1 MRQGSGLRSPGRRA
15 VGMALLLISL
25 AGCAAMAPNLQEV
38 YPDASRRVRRPVIIV
53 PGAFG
58 SRLRNART
66 GEVVWGRFSNL
77 FFSRFQL
84 ALNPLRAESD
94 LLDLPIDAA
103 DLADNRDDLV
113 AFSLFDQVGGR
124 GFYRTIVRTLNDVA
138 GYRTGSIESPRAGED
153 CFAFYYDWRRDI
165 PENARLLGEAI
176 ERVLAARPHGDGK
189 VDIIAHSL
197 GGLVTRYYLKYG
209 GADALGDAPPR
220 PTYAGARRVDTVVLI
235 GVPTEGS
242 LDTFASLHEGL
253 RIVRRLPAEAVFTMP
268 AAYQAMPHAET
279 GPFIDGKGARVPID
293 LYDPEVWERYGWS
306 SFRPDRMAALRE
318 ASEHE
323 FGRREG
329 RVRYEER
336 LRSMR
341 AFLASALERA
351 RRLHDA
357 LEAEVPD
364 PPPLRFFAFGGDCIP
379 TPARAMILP
388 DDRGGYRTIID
399 PAEVPSRLR
408 TPEIERLMSEPG
420 DGSVTRS
427 SFLAMKTTGER
438 ISPGLQL
445 DYALFLCDRHRN
457 LTENVTFQ
465 DNLLHFL
472 LYRHA
477 PHEPAEPV
485 AGAAQ
490 AP

>member
-1 MRQGSGLRSPGRRA
+1 MRHGQGRTRRRA
-15 VGMALLLISL
+15 AVLVVLLLSL
-25 AGCAAMAPNLQEV
+25 TGCAATAPNLHEV
-38 YPDASRRVRRPVIIV
+38 YPDASRWTHRPVIIV

-94 LLDLPIDAA
+94 LLDLPIDAPT
-103 DLADNRDDLV
+103 LSENRDDLV

-138 GYRTGSIESPRAGED
+138 GYRTGNIEAPHRDEN

-176 ERVLAARPHGDGK
+176 ERVLATRPRGDGK

-209 GADALGDAPPR
+209 KEDVLDDPAPR
-220 PTYAGARRVDTVVLI
+220 PTYAGSQRIDTAVLL
-235 GVPTEGS
+235 GVPNEGS
-242 LDTFASLHEGL
+242 LDTFTSLQDGWRL
-253 RIVRRLPAEAVFTMP
+253 VRRLPAEAVFTMP
-268 AAYQAMPHAET
+268 AAYQGLPHPET
-279 GPFIDGKGARVPID
+279 GPFIDGTGARLDID
-293 LYDPEVWERYGWS
+293 VYDPQVWQTYGWS
-306 SFRPDRMAALRE
+306 SFRPDRLAALME
-318 ASEHE
+318 ESEKE
-323 FGRREG
+323 YGRRDG
-329 RVRYEER
+329 KARFEER
-336 LRSMR
+336 VERMR
-341 AFLASALERA
+341 AFLAAALDRA
-351 RRLHDA
+351 KRLHLALDA
-357 LEAEVPD
+357 EAPE

-388 DDRGGYRTIID
+388 DGKGGYRTIGHLD
-399 PAEVPSRLR
+399 DVPDRLR

-427 SFLAMKTTGER
+427 SFLAMKTSGER
-438 ISPGLQL
+438 TSPGLQL

-472 LYRHA
+472 LYRR
-477 PHEPAEPV
+477 PPLEPQEVP
-485 AGAAQ
+485 AGASV
-490 AP
+490 P